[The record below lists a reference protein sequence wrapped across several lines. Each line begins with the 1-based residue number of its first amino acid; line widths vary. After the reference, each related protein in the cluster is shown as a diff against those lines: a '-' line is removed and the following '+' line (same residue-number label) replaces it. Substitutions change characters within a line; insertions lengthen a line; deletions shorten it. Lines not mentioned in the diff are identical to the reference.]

1 MADFEIQATIPQ
13 DFSGIVRLFPLPNLV
28 MFPHVVQP
36 LHIFEPRYCEML
48 EDALV
53 DDQLI
58 AMALLLPGW
67 ENDYEGR
74 PAIAPVACL
83 GKVVCHSPLANS
95 KHNILLQG
103 ISRVQVELELPPV
116 RAFRQAKVKLIT
128 DTKVEIVKRQ
138 VSELQSCLLDAFRTY
153 TRHQQMAVPIAELEN
168 HLNKEMPLEV
178 LTDIVTFLLPAQPQ
192 VKLDLLGEANVERR
206 ARQLLDLLHNPRAS
220 SPSPSDRSRFLF
232 PPRFSVN

>member
-1 MADFEIQATIPQ
+1 MADFEMQAAIPPN
-13 DFSGIVRLFPLPNLV
+13 FSGIVRLFPLPNLV

-83 GKVVCHSPLANS
+83 CKVVCHSLLANS

-116 RAFRQAKVKLIT
+116 RTFRQAKVKLIA
-128 DTKVEIVKRQ
+128 DTKVEIVERQ

-153 TRHQQMAVPIAELEN
+153 ARQQHLAVPLAELER
-168 HLNKEMPLEV
+168 HLNKETPLDV
-178 LTDIVTFLLPAQPQ
+178 LTDIVTFLLPSQRQ

-206 ARQLLDLLHNPRAS
+206 ARQLLNFLHNPHGS
-220 SPSPSDRSRFLF
+220 SPSPRDRSRFLF
-232 PPRFSVN
+232 PPSFSVN